1 MEESLKAKIGC
12 KKIKPRRKRMVK
24 IKTFLMAAGLL
35 FVAACSKEDGDI
47 QTMDVSFL
55 FSVRCDELHVSD
67 IYGGDVARSVHL
79 TNIDTVTVRFSAME
93 YGCHDIVVTAD
104 GNTTS
109 IPFAVSDSTHSLYK
123 INTQTISVVVDD
135 TWDGEIIYHFHEDGY
150 VDE

>member
-35 FVAACSKEDGDI
+35 FVAACSKEDGNI
-47 QTMDVSFL
+47 QTKDVSFL
-55 FSVRCDELHVSD
+55 FPVRCDELHVSD

-104 GNTTS
+104 GSMTS
-109 IPFAVSDSTHSLYK
+109 IPFTVSGSTQSLYE
-123 INTQTISVVVDD
+123 INIQTISVVVDD
-135 TWDGEIIYHFHEDGY
+135 TWDGEIIYQNN
-150 VDE
+150 

>member
-1 MEESLKAKIGC
+1 M
-12 KKIKPRRKRMVK
+12 K
-24 IKTFLMAAGLL
+24 IKTLLIAVGLML
-35 FVAACSKEDGDI
+35 VTACSKEDGDI
-47 QTMDVSFL
+47 QTKDVSFL
-55 FSVRCDELHVSD
+55 FPVRCDELHVSD

-79 TNIDTVTVRFSAME
+79 TNIDTVTVRFTAME

>member
-1 MEESLKAKIGC
+1 
-12 KKIKPRRKRMVK
+12 MVK

-47 QTMDVSFL
+47 QTKDVSFL
-55 FSVRCDELHVSD
+55 FPVRCDELHVSD

-79 TNIDTVTVRFSAME
+79 TNIGTVTVRFTAME

-104 GNTTS
+104 ESMTS
-109 IPFAVSDSTHSLYK
+109 ITFTVSGSTQSLYE

-135 TWDGEIIYHFHEDGY
+135 TWDGEIIYGNN
-150 VDE
+150 

>member
-47 QTMDVSFL
+47 QTKDVSFL
-55 FSVRCDELHVSD
+55 FPVRCDELHVSD
-67 IYGGDVARSVHL
+67 IYGGEVARSVHL

-93 YGCHDIVVTAD
+93 YGNHDIVVTAD

-109 IPFAVSDSTHSLYK
+109 IPFTVSDSTQSLYE
-123 INTQTISVVVDD
+123 INTHTISVVVDD
-135 TWDGEIIYHFHEDGY
+135 TWDGEIIYGNN
-150 VDE
+150 